1 VLQSTR
7 VLDPL
12 REHFRYLHYSL
23 STEQAYLYW
32 VRFLGGLTD
41 SCSGRAGLSAT
52 GRLLPFKFVPNIS
65 HRFLQT
71 CDRMGVGMR
80 SAAEL

>member
-1 VLQSTR
+1 L
-7 VLDPL
+7 
-12 REHFRYLHYSL
+12 
-23 STEQAYLYW
+23 
-32 VRFLGGLTD
+32 
-41 SCSGRAGLSAT
+41 
-52 GRLLPFKFVPNIS
+52 GRLMPFKFVPNIS